1 LDVATKQSRRK
12 KYDQQAFGNDKKMV
26 SQEESSRILLE
37 AVDRALLALG
47 ETARHAI
54 YHHIEKNGQIKR
66 EEIPNRI
73 EDFQKALGSLLGA
86 GTKVVE
92 MLIAQ
97 NLYEEMGLN
106 FTRCDNWTLTD
117 HVKYASKQ
125 NIVKLS
131 TRS

>member
-1 LDVATKQSRRK
+1 
-12 KYDQQAFGNDKKMV
+12 MV
-26 SQEESSRILLE
+26 SQEEFSRILLE

-47 ETARHAI
+47 ETTRHAI
-54 YHHIEKNGQIKR
+54 YHHVERNDQIKR

-73 EDFQKALGSLLGA
+73 EDFQNALGSLLGA

-97 NLYEEMGLN
+97 NLYKKMGLN
-106 FTRCDNWTLTD
+106 FTRCDNWTLAD
-117 HVKYASKQ
+117 HVRYAFKQ